1 MVKRFLA
8 VHDIRQALNI
18 QKQFALEDV
27 QIFRQ
32 LAVYHYKN
40 KNETEQRI
48 IEDKVWVQIIIK
60 IGLTPR
66 LTKRILLSILL

>member
-1 MVKRFLA
+1 MVKRFLE
-8 VHDIRQALNI
+8 VHDIRQALNT

-40 KNETEQRI
+40 KNETEQRT
-48 IEDKVWVQIIIK
+48 IEDKVRVPIITIDS
-60 IGLTPR
+60 TPT
-66 LTKRILLSILL
+66 LSKRILLSILL